1 MSKDEEIEWLKKRV
15 EFYRR
20 DYNTGLLGRHDF
32 EHDIRTKFDDK
43 DFHLA
48 MHDVT
53 GLHTVNRLE
62 GWDGGNALLKQV
74 ANDLLMC
81 ERPCEVYLIGG
92 DEFMTIYC
100 GGEPEAIGVRNTTS
114 AVLYSGDFEHVRDL
128 IDAVDKVVSEKK
140 KLLARRRTDI

>member
-1 MSKDEEIEWLKKRV
+1 MTKDQEITYLKQQV

-32 EHDIRTKFDDK
+32 EHDIRSKFSDSS
-43 DFHLA
+43 FYLA

-53 GLHTVNRLE
+53 GLHTVNRIS
-62 GWDGGNALLKQV
+62 GWDEGNALLKQV
-74 ANDLLMC
+74 ANDLKMC
-81 ERPCEVYLIGG
+81 NTPCEVYLIGG

-100 GGEPEAIGVRNTTS
+100 GGKPTDIEVRNTTS
-114 AVLYSGDFEHVRDL
+114 AVMYSNDFDHVRDL
-128 IDAVDKVVSEKK
+128 IEAVDALVSEKK